1 MLQSRFDEPEALL
14 DLLKKGPEPLQ
25 SHFATGYGMVLKVLH
40 QRTMASA
47 RAFVERSFYNYLGD
61 PSQRFHFLTF
71 SICSIKLLQVCCL
84 QRLLVIPCLM
94 HHVVS

>member
-1 MLQSRFDEPEALL
+1 MLQSKFDDPEALL

-61 PSQRFHFLTF
+61 SLSVFP
-71 SICSIKLLQVCCL
+71 LLESMFIIHRAL
-84 QRLLVIPCLM
+84 AGLL
-94 HHVVS
+94 S